1 MADEKIEGVGA
12 PLAADVAAQISIR
25 KASIGKLSNRSDQ
38 DLLYQN
44 GNTAW
49 IRLSSSVNTLTQTEI
64 DSLTKQE
71 GRTTVTGDSRLSG
84 YNILQGGVLAPDRS
98 LRQGIEFT
106 STDNQYAAY
115 NNRTRSTGFRPMPGI
130 TSLSVQSKNTYGT
143 LREADV
149 KFSVWS
155 LEDFETMEQIY
166 LRPGFTMLL
175 EWGHSV
181 YYGNDGQL
189 VTNVKTIPNTFFQ
202 TGIKMSTILALIAR
216 IRKESSYNYEAMI
229 GYCKN
234 FSWSYKANG
243 EYECSVSIISTGE
256 ILESLTAKID
266 PQLKGVPKAEMVQ
279 DDTEKAKDLK
289 KSPIHYFVS
298 KLEKIKET
306 PWNKDHFVAQAPT
319 MGKKLQP
326 FTGYYLDVEY
336 KAAGSFW
343 SDDTP
348 THWIPLSTF
357 FDICTKYLSTVDN
370 TKPENSPDR
379 YYVVFNTDRTKSSKF
394 LTHPNHF
401 SADPTICVLPK
412 KSRTGLGEIPAIHT
426 YTEATPPE
434 GGFDNVLN
442 ILVSTIYLKKVFN
455 DALDDMQ
462 GFKKPL
468 AELIEEI
475 LSAINTSL
483 GGIND
488 LALSYDEE
496 AGRGTFYLVDRNNT
510 NYPAVTELSLAGSDS
525 IFTEINISSKISNE
539 MASQIAIAAQGS
551 LQDQHDNVENILKW
565 NPGIIDRIHV
575 TKDVSVTSSNN
586 LEELRQ
592 KTIERTTEWEKDVRL
607 FFQLFNNTT
616 VGWKDAQLQAAKTL
630 HAERNVQW
638 LKDAVV
644 TSKIPMPGII
654 PVELSFKLDG
664 LGGLK
669 IGNCFK
675 IAAGILP
682 SKYQGK
688 FGYIITGLEQSIGS
702 NNRWETSVKALFYS
716 IDATSATAALNANVN
731 SLDENIKRSNKG
743 SLRPED
749 FGIIQ
754 VTSEPPAA
762 LITAMKAYGITLPLE
777 RAHFLSQCAHESLNF
792 KVTTECAS
800 GAGYEDREDLGNT
813 QKGDGKKYKGRGYI
827 QVTGR
832 SNYTSY
838 NRYLLRKGIKDDI
851 LKNPNLVA
859 TKFAADSACWWW
871 KFVNPGLPKIS
882 LGGATPVVVEQV
894 TRIINGGTTGLL
906 DRQGKFNGYWA
917 TLQKNPQA
925 YT

>member
-12 PLAADVAAQISIR
+12 PLAADVVAQIDTR
-25 KASIGKLSNRSDQ
+25 KASIGKLSNRSNE

-49 IRLSSSVNTLTQTEI
+49 VRLSSSVNTLTQAEI
-64 DSLTKQE
+64 DSLTIQQ
-71 GRTTVTGDSRLSG
+71 GRTTITGDSRLSG
-84 YNILQGGVLAPDRS
+84 YNILQGGVLAPDRT
-98 LRQGIEFT
+98 LRQGIDFT
-106 STDNQYAAY
+106 GNDNQYAAY

-181 YYGNDGQL
+181 YYGNDGKL
-189 VTNVKTIPNTFFQ
+189 STNIETIPNKFFQ
-202 TGIKMSTILALIAR
+202 SGIRMSTLLKWISDF
-216 IRKESSYNYEAMI
+216 RKKSSYNYEAMI

-266 PQLKGVPKAEMVQ
+266 PQLKGVPKAEMVE
-279 DDTEKAKDLK
+279 DDSEKAKDLK

-298 KLEKIKET
+298 KLEKVTET
-306 PWNKDHFVAQAPT
+306 PWTRDHFATQAPT
-319 MGKKLQP
+319 MGTKLEP

-336 KAAGSFW
+336 IAAGSWW
-343 SDDTP
+343 SDNTP

-379 YYVVFNTDRTKSSKF
+379 YYVVFNTDRAKSSKF

-401 SADPTICVLPK
+401 SVDPTVCVLPRE
-412 KSRTGLGEIPAIHT
+412 SQTGLGRINAIHQ
-426 YTEATPPE
+426 YLGTPPE
-434 GGFDNVLN
+434 GGYDNVLN
-442 ILVSTIYLKKVFN
+442 ILVSTLYLKKVFN
-455 DALDDMQ
+455 DALDDLQ

-468 AELIEEI
+468 AEIIEEI

-488 LALSYDEE
+488 LSLSYDEE

-510 NYPAVTELSLAGSDS
+510 NYPAVPELTLAGSNS
-525 IFTEINISSKISNE
+525 IFTEINMSSKISNE

-592 KTIERTTEWEKDVRL
+592 RTVERTAQWETDVKL
-607 FFQLFNNTT
+607 FFGLFNNTQ
-616 VGWKDAQLQAAKTL
+616 VGWKDSQLQAAKTL

-638 LKDAVV
+638 LKDAVT
-644 TSKIPMPGII
+644 TSKSPMPGIV

-664 LGGLK
+664 IGGLK

-688 FGYIITGLEQSIGS
+688 FGYIITGLEHSIGA
-702 NNRWETSVKALFYS
+702 NNRWETSVKAQFYNV
-716 IDATSATAALNANVN
+716 DATNPDAALNANVK
-731 SLDENIKRSNKG
+731 SLDENIKNSSEGNL
-743 SLRPED
+743 SPED

-754 VTSEPPAA
+754 IPTGPPPA
-762 LITAMKAYGITLPLE
+762 LITAMKAYGITSPLE
-777 RAHFLSQCAHESLNF
+777 RAHFLSQCAHESLSF
-792 KVTTECAS
+792 RVTTEYAS
-800 GAGYEDREDLGNT
+800 GEAYEGRVKGLGNT

-827 QVTGR
+827 QITGR
-832 SNYTSY
+832 ANYTSY
-838 NRYLLRKGIKDDI
+838 NKYLLSKGIKDDV

-859 TKFAADSACWWW
+859 IKFAADSACWWW
-871 KFVNPGLPKIS
+871 KFVNPGLPKIA
-882 LGGATPVVVEQV
+882 LGGSTPAIVERV
-894 TRIINGGTTGLL
+894 TKVINGGTNGLL

>member
-12 PLAADVAAQISIR
+12 PLAAEIAAQIDIR
-25 KASIGKLSNRSDQ
+25 KASIGKLSGRVNA

-64 DSLTKQE
+64 DSLTIQQ
-71 GRTTVTGDSRLSG
+71 GRTTITGDSTLAG

-98 LRQGIEFT
+98 LREGIDFT
-106 STDNQYAAY
+106 GNNNQYAAY

-181 YYGNDGQL
+181 YYGNDGKLQTI
-189 VTNVKTIPNTFFQ
+189 VETIPNGFFQ
-202 TGIKMSTILALIAR
+202 SGIKMSTLLKSISD
-216 IRKESSYNYEAMI
+216 IRKRSSYNYEAMI

-234 FSWSYKANG
+234 FSWNYKANG
-243 EYECSVSIISTGE
+243 EYECSISIISTGE

-266 PQLKGVPKAEMVQ
+266 PQLKGVPKAEMVE
-279 DDTEKAKDLK
+279 DDSEKSKDLK

-298 KLEKIKET
+298 KLEKITTT
-306 PWNKDHFVAQAPT
+306 PWTRDDFSVQAPT
-319 MGKKLQP
+319 MGRKLQP
-326 FTGYYLDVEY
+326 FTGYYFDVEY
-336 KAAGSFW
+336 IAAGSWW

-370 TKPENSPDR
+370 TKPENSADR
-379 YYVVFNTDRTKSSKF
+379 YYVVFNTDTAKSSKF

-401 SADPTICVLPK
+401 SVDPTVCVLPK
-412 KSRTGLGEIPAIHT
+412 RSQTGLGEVPAVHA
-426 YTEATPPE
+426 YTETTPPE
-434 GGFDNVLN
+434 GGYDNVLN
-442 ILVSTIYLKKVFN
+442 ILVSTVYLQKVFN
-455 DALDDMQ
+455 DALDDLQ
-462 GFKKPL
+462 GLKKPL
-468 AELIEEI
+468 AEIVQEI
-475 LSAINTSL
+475 LSSISTSL

-496 AGRGTFYLVDRNNT
+496 SGRGTFYLVDRNNT
-510 NYPAVTELSLAGSDS
+510 NYPAVTELSLAGSNS
-525 IFTEINISSKISNE
+525 IFTEINISSKISND

-575 TKDVSVTSSNN
+575 TKDVSVASSNN

-592 KTIERTTEWEKDVRL
+592 KTVERTTQWEEDVRT
-607 FFQLFNNTT
+607 FFTGFNNKT

-638 LKDAVV
+638 LKDSIV
-644 TSKIPMPGII
+644 TSKIPMPGLI

-669 IGNCFK
+669 IGQCFK

-688 FGYIITGLEQSIGS
+688 FGYIITGLEQSIGA
-702 NNRWETSVKALFYS
+702 NNRWETSVKALFYG
-716 IDATSATAALNANVN
+716 IDKTSDTAALNANVN
-731 SLDENIKRSNKG
+731 SLDENIRRSSEGN
-743 SLRPED
+743 LRPED

-754 VTSEPPAA
+754 VAVTPPKA
-762 LITAMKAYGITLPLE
+762 LITAMKAYGITAPLE
-777 RAHFLSQCAHESLNF
+777 RAHFLSQCAHESLSF
-792 KVTTECAS
+792 KVTTEYAS
-800 GAGYEDREDLGNT
+800 GANYEGRTGLGNT
-813 QKGDGKKYKGRGYI
+813 QTGDGKKYKGRGYI
-827 QVTGR
+827 QITGR
-832 SNYTSY
+832 GNYTSY
-838 NRYLLRKGIKDDI
+838 NKYLLSKGIKDDI
-851 LKNPNLVA
+851 VSNPNLVA

-871 KFVNPGLPKIS
+871 KFVNPGLPRMA
-882 LGGATPVVVEQV
+882 LGGATPAVVRSV
-894 TRIINGGTTGLL
+894 TKVINGGTTGLA
-906 DRQGKFNGYWA
+906 DRQGRFNGYWVE
-917 TLQKNPQA
+917 LQKNPQA